1 LALTAFDQ
9 LRIMIHL
16 IHLDTLSGS
25 MFSVWVF
32 TTCIDVTASFPLYAK
47 IKSWAAERDAC
58 CSVPSAWY
66 SVFGTRVSNVDER
79 PHDWSWPERQPASFG
94 QMLRSRRSRRDYE
107 ISDFEFAYPGCCED
121 DTRYSPQSQT
131 CGFDLRT
138 SLATDNDPCR
148 QVIAG

>member
-1 LALTAFDQ
+1 LALTAFGQ

-16 IHLDTLSGS
+16 FHLDTCPEVCLEYGLSI
-25 MFSVWVF
+25 
-32 TTCIDVTASFPLYAK
+32 TCIHVRASFPLYAK
-47 IKSWAAERDAC
+47 LKSWAAERDAYYQ
-58 CSVPSAWY
+58 VPPVWY

-107 ISDFEFAYPGCCED
+107 VSDFDIAYPACCED

-131 CGFDLRT
+131 CGFHLRT
-138 SLATDNDPCR
+138 SLATYDGPCC
-148 QVIAG
+148 QVIAD